1 VISAR
6 LARITGAVRRSS
18 LAPDQPARATTFHRP
33 ARPRR
38 IGNQAVTDE
47 QSTGVPTVFDGL
59 TAAGLLQAG
68 EVARQTLE
76 KAGWF
81 TDTAAVQL

>member
-1 VISAR
+1 M
-6 LARITGAVRRSS
+6 
-18 LAPDQPARATTFHRP
+18 
-33 ARPRR
+33 
-38 IGNQAVTDE
+38 TDE
-47 QSTGVPTVFDGL
+47 QSTDVPTVFDGL

-81 TDTAAVQL
+81 TDTATDTASAVQL